1 MRKELYTDYVRHA
14 LRYYIR
20 TEKPYFR
27 TKADFENWI
36 ASETA
41 LNDCSTFERKIL
53 RALYSRNNP
62 LPCAVE
68 QCAARYSISAD
79 RVWRM
84 MTRLERNVARH
95 RGLI

>member
-27 TKADFENWI
+27 TKADFENWL
-36 ASETA
+36 ASEAA
-41 LNDCSTFERKIL
+41 LNNCSAFERKIL
-53 RALYSRNNP
+53 HELYSRNDA
-62 LPCAVE
+62 LPCTVD
-68 QCAARYSISAD
+68 QCAARYSINVN
-79 RVWRM
+79 RIWGM
-84 MTRLERNVARH
+84 ITKLERNVAKH